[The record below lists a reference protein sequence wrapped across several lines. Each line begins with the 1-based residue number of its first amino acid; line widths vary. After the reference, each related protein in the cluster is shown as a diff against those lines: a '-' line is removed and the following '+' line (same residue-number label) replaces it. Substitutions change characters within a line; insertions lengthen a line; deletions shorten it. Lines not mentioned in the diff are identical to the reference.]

1 MIDKNSILLFVTDTD
16 ASIRFYTKLLEQE
29 PVAAS
34 PTFGMFILPSG
45 LGLGLWKKAG
55 VEPAPTATGGAADL
69 GFRVN
74 EPGMVDSMYVD
85 WKAKGASILMLP
97 TDLDFGRSFVAA
109 DPDGHRLRVYTVDDE

>member
-1 MIDKNSILLFVTDTD
+1 
-16 ASIRFYTKLLEQE
+16 
-29 PVAAS
+29 
-34 PTFGMFILPSG
+34 MFILPSG
-45 LGLGLWKKAG
+45 LGLGLWKKTG
-55 VEPAPTATGGAADL
+55 VEPAPTAAGGAVDL